1 MNVETLSSGING
13 IANILYFLRLQ
24 KNLLNIG
31 KITNILGYIIVF
43 DESQCLVIRRKD
55 HQVITRGIQ
64 DTSNGFYHL
73 DMKTLIES
81 SQVNAIDNSF
91 YVRMWHHKL
100 GRLNYR
106 SLKFVFENEM
116 ATCMDTS
123 NHAYN

>member
-31 KITNILGYIIVF
+31 KITNLGYIIVF

-100 GRLNYR
+100 GQLNYR

>member
-24 KNLLNIG
+24 KKLLNIG
-31 KITNILGYIIVF
+31 KITNLGYIIMF
-43 DESQCLVIRRKD
+43 DEIQCLVIRRKD

-81 SQVNAIDNSF
+81 SQVNGIDNSF
-91 YVRMWHHKL
+91 YVRIWHHKL
-100 GRLNYR
+100 GHLNYR

-123 NHAYN
+123 KPAYN